1 MDVGRGHVCALRV
14 GAHMDGK
21 RRAVDHPQ
29 LEEDVLRRD
38 GHDSVR
44 RVEAHPFVYIAI
56 TLRCPPR
63 PQRSHHWLTVLAA
76 VRESVP

>member
-1 MDVGRGHVCALRV
+1 MFVCFD
-14 GAHMDGK
+14 GGCAHIK
-21 RRAVDHPQ
+21 APTIDHLQ
-29 LEEDVLRRD
+29 LKEDVLRRD

-63 PQRSHHWLTVLAA
+63 PQRSHQWLTVVTA
-76 VRESVP
+76 VRRNEA